1 MNGLGLAVLAQN
13 RSYDEKRSGYRWED
27 LNNEERYVRKELCA
41 SALAI
46 CAAWPW
52 RYDLENAKIG
62 EIYWL
67 CYGEGA
73 YEVGSMNMIRQWR
86 NIVNCYMP
94 QPIAFAEINPPELV
108 P

>member
-1 MNGLGLAVLAQN
+1 M
-13 RSYDEKRSGYRWED
+13 EKLTGITAADYTLPGPVPKREAMTPENQLRAES
-27 LNNEERYVRKELCA
+27 C
-41 SALAI
+41 S
-46 CAAWPW
+46 CAAGPW
-52 RYDLENAKIG
+52 RYDIENAKIG

-94 QPIAFAEINPPELV
+94 QPLAFAEINPPEEK